1 MPEEE
6 DFEGYSCEII
16 LIYDV
21 GYSIGA
27 VGKTGRGAG
36 AGAGDFWIKSG
47 DWELRRIT

>member
-1 MPEEE
+1 MAEEG
-6 DFEGYSCEII
+6 DFKGCSCDII

-36 AGAGDFWIKSG
+36 AGD
-47 DWELRRIT
+47 